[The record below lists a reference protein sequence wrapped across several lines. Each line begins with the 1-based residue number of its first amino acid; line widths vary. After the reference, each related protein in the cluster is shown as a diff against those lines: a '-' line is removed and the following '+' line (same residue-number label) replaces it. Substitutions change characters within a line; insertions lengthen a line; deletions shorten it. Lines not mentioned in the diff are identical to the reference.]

1 MKMTT
6 LSLLFMLFIGASLQ
20 AQTTTSG
27 RDQMHR
33 EQTTTD
39 VKRLQMQDLDE
50 KRLRLVEAISD
61 ADLESA
67 EIMKQEIATAM
78 ERQIASGLQ
87 WQAQSQQAYP
97 PLEQMKS
104 ILDRFSSLSLENLG
118 LEKAREAG
126 NMVSEFTGLMGRAA
140 F

>member
-1 MKMTT
+1 
-6 LSLLFMLFIGASLQ
+6 MLFIGAGLQ

-27 RDQMHR
+27 RDQKHR
-33 EQTTTD
+33 EQTITD
-39 VKRLQMQDLDE
+39 AKRLQMQDLDE

-61 ADLESA
+61 ADRESA
-67 EIMKQEIATAM
+67 EIMKQELMSAM
-78 ERQIASGLQ
+78 EREIASGLQ

-97 PLEQMKS
+97 PLEQMKN
-104 ILDRFSSLSLENLG
+104 ILERFSSLNLESPG

-126 NMVSEFTGLMGRAA
+126 NMVSEFAALMGRSA